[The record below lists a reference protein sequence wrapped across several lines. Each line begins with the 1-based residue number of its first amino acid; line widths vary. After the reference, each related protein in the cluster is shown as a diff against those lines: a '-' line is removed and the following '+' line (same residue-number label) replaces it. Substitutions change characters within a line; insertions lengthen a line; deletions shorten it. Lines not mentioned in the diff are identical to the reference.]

1 MFSWGWIFMWRKF
14 FIVVMLVMI
23 LGGSVWGAAY
33 PVVYFEM
40 EDPVGDDYGYGSYQY
55 PTNIA
60 FQPYKGLF
68 DIIGFKVWAE
78 KEGVIYFDTRFA
90 TITNPWM
97 APEGFIHQNLRI
109 YIDTSPKGGCVAP
122 VKRGP
127 NVVFNPKFGWEVCLK
142 VVGWNNSQLITLEDG
157 VLKIRTLQTEVLGD
171 GQTIRV
177 SVPIERIGVP
187 DKRWN
192 YYVFVGSYDGFGEDF
207 FRKVAVK
214 PGAWVIGGGTGDG
227 FEPRVMDILAPKH
240 GKYRQEAQLK
250 SFNIAT
256 KKLAELYPVGPG
268 NQRWS
273 WVSGLGFLA
282 VAALAGA
289 AGYGLYRKPKGLS
302 WFWVKTV
309 KNGKTSV

>member
-1 MFSWGWIFMWRKF
+1 MFSWGWIFMWRKWF
-14 FIVVMLVMI
+14 VAAICVMV
-23 LGGSVWGAAY
+23 LGSCVWGAAY

-60 FQPYKGLF
+60 FQPYKGIF

-78 KEGVIYFDTRFA
+78 KEGMVYFDTRFA

-109 YIDTSPKGGCVAP
+109 YIDTTPKGGCVTP

-127 NVVFNPKFGWEVCLK
+127 NVVFHPKFGWEVCLK
-142 VVGWNNSQLITLEDG
+142 AVGWNNSQLITLENG
-157 VLKIRTLQTEVLGD
+157 VIKIRTLKTEVLGD

-177 SVPIERIGVP
+177 SVPTERIGVP
-187 DKRWN
+187 GKHWK
-192 YYVFVGSYDGFGEDF
+192 YYVLVGSYDGFGEDF
-207 FRKVAVK
+207 FRKVTVQ

-227 FEPRVMDILAPKH
+227 FEPRIMDILAPKR
-240 GKYRQEAQLK
+240 GKHRQEAQLK
-250 SFNIAT
+250 SFSAEM

-268 NQRWS
+268 NQGGHGVLW
-273 WVSGLGFLA
+273 LGILA
-282 VAALAGA
+282 AALAGTG
-289 AGYGLYRKPKGLS
+289 GYAIYRKPKGLS
-302 WFWVKTV
+302 WFWVKIV
-309 KNGKTSV
+309 KNGKTSA

>member
-1 MFSWGWIFMWRKF
+1 MWRKWF
-14 FIVVMLVMI
+14 VAAICVMV
-23 LGGSVWGAAY
+23 LGSCVWGAAY

-60 FQPYKGLF
+60 FQPYKGIF

-78 KEGVIYFDTRFA
+78 KEGMVYFDTRFA

-109 YIDTSPKGGCVAP
+109 YIDTTSKGGCVTP

-127 NVVFNPKFGWEVCLK
+127 NVVFHPKFGWEVCLK
-142 VVGWNNSQLITLEDG
+142 AVGWNNSQLITLENG
-157 VLKIRTLQTEVLGD
+157 VIKIRTLKTEVLGD

-177 SVPIERIGVP
+177 SVPTERIGVP
-187 DKRWN
+187 GKHWK
-192 YYVFVGSYDGFGEDF
+192 YYVLVGSYDGFGEDF
-207 FRKVAVK
+207 FRKVTVQ

-227 FEPRVMDILAPKH
+227 FEPRIMDILAPKR
-240 GKYRQEAQLK
+240 GKHRQEAQLK
-250 SFNIAT
+250 SFSAEM

-268 NQRWS
+268 NQGGHGVLW
-273 WVSGLGFLA
+273 LGILA
-282 VAALAGA
+282 AALAGTG
-289 AGYGLYRKPKGLS
+289 GYAIYRKPKGLS
-302 WFWVKTV
+302 WFWVKIV
-309 KNGKTSV
+309 KNGKTSA